1 MVTIHFLP
9 KEDVPMEQL
18 KYAVIVAKYHGR
30 WIFCRHKKRNTWEVP
45 GGHREPNEIPY
56 ETARRELHEE
66 TGATEYSVHEV
77 CVYGVEQHST
87 ITYGMLCFAEVETL
101 GTLPPEMEI
110 GEIQLCTQM
119 PAELTYPEIQPDLL
133 QYVQNWLSSQARC
146 RNPYML

>member
-56 ETARRELHEE
+56 ETARRELDESS
-66 TGATEYSVHEV
+66 TKKQVLRNILYTK
-77 CVYGVEQHST
+77 CVFTV
-87 ITYGMLCFAEVETL
+87 
-101 GTLPPEMEI
+101 
-110 GEIQLCTQM
+110 
-119 PAELTYPEIQPDLL
+119 
-133 QYVQNWLSSQARC
+133 
-146 RNPYML
+146 